1 MQGKEITIEYHKNR
15 MWRLTS
21 GFPGTVHGHLHTLG
35 VDGDERRGAADE
47 DAQVETLAPSAPAN
61 KPEIVE
67 LGHVVLHDGRVV
79 SQLSAEV
86 LVVARPQTDHSPVAD
101 LAEGDDLK
109 GGGESFVASPVCR
122 ESRAKNVRSSRL
134 DKFSGVLGQ
143 DLTDLPLCPPPLR
156 GVHGGALVI

>member
-47 DAQVETLAPSAPAN
+47 DAQVETLAAAAPTN

-67 LGHVVLHDGRVV
+67 LGHVVLHHLRVV
-79 SQLSAEV
+79 PQLPAKVLIVPDSQVDHRAV
-86 LVVARPQTDHSPVAD
+86 LDVTQCDHFESRRKGLVRSPVAWKSC
-101 LAEGDDLK
+101 AQNIRGTLK
-109 GGGESFVASPVCR
+109 
-122 ESRAKNVRSSRL
+122 
-134 DKFSGVLGQ
+134 
-143 DLTDLPLCPPPLR
+143 
-156 GVHGGALVI
+156 

>member
-1 MQGKEITIEYHKNR
+1 

-86 LVVARPQTDHSPVAD
+86 LVVAGAHRD
-101 LAEGDDLK
+101 EGAVGNLLEREHLK
-109 GGGESFVASPVCR
+109 A
-122 ESRAKNVRSSRL
+122 
-134 DKFSGVLGQ
+134 
-143 DLTDLPLCPPPLR
+143 
-156 GVHGGALVI
+156 